1 MNILKPFAGLT
12 SRRSMLRGGL
22 VGPGLMGA
30 ALLAG
35 MPSTIR
41 AGDLRDDNEA
51 TEGDVSIL
59 RFLAAL
65 EILEA
70 DLWEQYNELGGIRD
84 SELTSG
90 TGSKPY
96 TDALNSIDG
105 DMSQYIHDNTDDEF
119 SHAAF
124 LNAVLQSKNALQVS
138 LEKFRNLDGSQATGS
153 SRKKRLTNLMQLTV
167 DTSWWTRY
175 RSSTRNPDL
184 GDVFPPAVPTLAT
197 GEHTAIPRNDADLN
211 PPSRLQAIANTAAFH
226 FGTIEQG
233 GSSLYP
239 SLAQRVSNVEVLRIL
254 LAIGP
259 TETMH
264 FQVWHDKAGNV
275 TPLIDP
281 VTGLVFPDLAGSKD
295 ENLQGNL
302 IMPEPTIFSRKFPNT
317 PVSIIRPTETK
328 GAAKGAV
335 DALTADGLFKGQSPA
350 FFNFLNQLASEAD
363 EAQRD
368 V

>member
-1 MNILKPFAGLT
+1 MNIMKPFVALT

-35 MPSTIR
+35 MPSTSLAR
-41 AGDLRDDNEA
+41 DFRDDGA
-51 TEGDVSIL
+51 LTEGDVSIL

-65 EILEA
+65 EILES

-90 TGSKPY
+90 TGSKLY

-119 SHAAF
+119 SHASF
-124 LNAVLQSKNALQVS
+124 LNVYLQSKNAPQVS
-138 LEKFRNLDGSQATGS
+138 LEKFRMLDGSQATGS
-153 SRKKRLTNLMQLTV
+153 SKKKRLTNLMRLTV

-175 RSSTRNPDL
+175 RSSTLNPDL
-184 GDVFPPAVPTLAT
+184 GDVFPPAVPSLAT
-197 GEHTAIPRNDADLN
+197 GEHTAIPRTDADLQ
-211 PPSRLQAIANTAAFH
+211 PQSRLQAIANTAAFH

-264 FQVWHDKAGNV
+264 FQVWHDKAGNIL
-275 TPLIDP
+275 PLNDP
-281 VTGLVFPDLAGSKD
+281 FTGLSFPDLAHSTD
-295 ENLQGNL
+295 ENLQANL

-317 PVSIIRPTETK
+317 PVSIIRPTETR
-328 GAAKGAV
+328 GAAMGAV
-335 DALTADGLFKGQSPA
+335 NALTADGLFKGQSPA
-350 FFNFLNQLASEAD
+350 FFAFLKQLASEAD
-363 EAQRD
+363 EAQREI
-368 V
+368 

>member
-1 MNILKPFAGLT
+1 MNIMKPFVALT

-35 MPSTIR
+35 MPSTSLAR
-41 AGDLRDDNEA
+41 DFRDDGA
-51 TEGDVSIL
+51 LTEGDVSIL

-65 EILEA
+65 EILES

-90 TGSKPY
+90 TGSKLY

-119 SHAAF
+119 SHASF
-124 LNAVLQSKNALQVS
+124 LNVYLQSKNAPQVS
-138 LEKFRNLDGSQATGS
+138 LEKFRMLDGSQATGS
-153 SRKKRLTNLMQLTV
+153 SKKKRLTNLMRLTV

-175 RSSTRNPDL
+175 RSSTLNPDL
-184 GDVFPPAVPTLAT
+184 GDVFPPAVPSLAT
-197 GEHTAIPRNDADLN
+197 GEHTAIPRTDADLQQ
-211 PPSRLQAIANTAAFH
+211 PSQVQAIANTAAFH

-264 FQVWHDKAGNV
+264 FQVWHDKAGNIL
-275 TPLIDP
+275 PLNDP
-281 VTGLVFPDLAGSKD
+281 FTGLSFPDLAHSTD
-295 ENLQGNL
+295 ENLQANL

-317 PVSIIRPTETK
+317 PVSIIRPTETR
-328 GAAKGAV
+328 GAAMGAV
-335 DALTADGLFKGQSPA
+335 NALTADGLFKGQSPA
-350 FFNFLNQLASEAD
+350 FFAFLKQLASEAD
-363 EAQRD
+363 EAQREI
-368 V
+368 

>member
-1 MNILKPFAGLT
+1 MNIMKPFVRLT

-35 MPSTIR
+35 IPATSL
-41 AGDLRDDNEA
+41 AGDLRGDGQI

-90 TGSKPY
+90 TGSKAY

-119 SHAAF
+119 SHANF
-124 LNAVLQSKNALQVS
+124 LNAFLQSKNAPQVS
-138 LEKFRNLDGSQATGS
+138 LEKFRNLDGSHATGS

-184 GDVFPPAVPTLAT
+184 GDVFPQAVPSLAT
-197 GEHTAIPRNDADLN
+197 GEHTAIPRTDADLM
-211 PPSRLQAIANTAAFH
+211 PHSRIQAIANTAAFH

-233 GSSLYP
+233 GTSLYP
-239 SLAQRVSNVEVLRIL
+239 QLAQRVSNVEVLRVL

-259 TETMH
+259 SETMH
-264 FQVWHDKAGNV
+264 FQVWHDKAGDV
-275 TPLIDP
+275 TPMTDP
-281 VTGLVFPDLAGSKD
+281 VTGLTFPDLANSTD
-295 ENLQGNL
+295 ENLKANL

-317 PVSIIRPTETK
+317 PSRSSVRPRHK
-328 GAAKGAV
+328 G
-335 DALTADGLFKGQSPA
+335 PP
-350 FFNFLNQLASEAD
+350 
-363 EAQRD
+363 
-368 V
+368 

>member
-1 MNILKPFAGLT
+1 MRTMKLFAGLT

-22 VGPGLMGA
+22 IGPGLMGA

-35 MPSTIR
+35 MPATSLAR
-41 AGDLRDDNEA
+41 GFRDDDA
-51 TEGDVSIL
+51 LTEGDVSIL

-65 EILEA
+65 EILES

-90 TGSKPY
+90 TGIKAY

-124 LNAVLQSKNALQVS
+124 LNVYLQSKNAPQVS
-138 LEKFRNLDGSQATGS
+138 LEKFRTLDGSQATGS
-153 SRKKRLTNLMQLTV
+153 SKKKRLTNLMRLTV

-175 RSSTRNPDL
+175 RSSTLNPDL
-184 GDVFPPAVPTLAT
+184 GDVFPQAVPSLAT
-197 GEHTAIPRNDADLN
+197 GEHTAIPRTDADLVHT
-211 PPSRLQAIANTAAFH
+211 SQVQAIANTAAFH

-275 TPLIDP
+275 LPMTDQF
-281 VTGLVFPDLAGSKD
+281 TGLTFPDLGHSTD
-295 ENLQGNL
+295 ENLQANL

-317 PVSIIRPTETK
+317 PVSIIRPTETR
-328 GAAKGAV
+328 GAAMGAV
-335 DALTADGLFKGQSPA
+335 NALTADGLFKGQSPA
-350 FFNFLNQLASEAD
+350 FSNFLEQLAREAD
-363 EAQRD
+363 EARREI
-368 V
+368 

>member
-1 MNILKPFAGLT
+1 
-12 SRRSMLRGGL
+12 MLRGGL

-35 MPSTIR
+35 MPSTVR
-41 AGDLRDDNEA
+41 ANNNEA
-51 TEGDVSIL
+51 TEGDIAIL

-65 EILEA
+65 EILES

-90 TGSKPY
+90 TGNKPY
-96 TDALNSIDG
+96 TDLLNNTIDG

-124 LNAVLQSKNALQVS
+124 LNAVLQSKNAPQVS
-138 LEKFRNLDGSQATGS
+138 LEKFRNLDGSTATGS

-184 GDVFPPAVPTLAT
+184 GDVFAQAVPTLAT
-197 GEHTAIPRNDADLN
+197 GEHPAIPRTDADTNPN
-211 PPSRLQAIANTAAFH
+211 PPSRLQAIVNTAAFH

-239 SLAQRVSNVEVLRIL
+239 QLAQRVSSVEVLRIL

-259 TETMH
+259 SETMH
-264 FQVWHDKAGNV
+264 FQVWHDKAGNAP
-275 TPLIDP
+275 PLKDQ
-281 VTGLVFPDLAGSKD
+281 VSGLVFPDLAHSTD
-295 ENLQGNL
+295 ENLQANL

-317 PVSIIRPTETK
+317 PVSIIRPTETQ
-328 GAAKGAV
+328 GAAMAAV
-335 DALTADGLFKGQSPA
+335 NFLTADGLFKGQSPA
-350 FFNFLNQLASEAD
+350 FFAFLKQLAEEAD
-363 EAQRD
+363 EAQREI
-368 V
+368 

>member
-1 MNILKPFAGLT
+1 
-12 SRRSMLRGGL
+12 
-22 VGPGLMGA
+22 MGA

-35 MPSTIR
+35 FPSKSLA
-41 AGDLRDDNEA
+41 AGFRDDEEL

-65 EILEA
+65 ETLEA

-90 TGSKPY
+90 TGNKPY
-96 TDALNSIDG
+96 TDDLNSIDN

-124 LNAVLQSKNALQVS
+124 LNVYLQSKNAPQVS
-138 LEKFRNLDGSQATGS
+138 LEKFRNLDGSHATGS

-184 GDVFPPAVPTLAT
+184 GDVFPQAVPSLAT
-197 GEHTAIPRNDADLN
+197 GEHPAIPRTDADLT
-211 PPSRLQAIANTAAFH
+211 PGSRLQAIANTAAFH

-275 TPLIDP
+275 KPMTDH
-281 VTGLVFPDLAGSKD
+281 VTGLTFPDLANSTD
-295 ENLQGNL
+295 ENLQANL

-317 PVSIIRPTETK
+317 PVSIIRPTETQ

-335 DALTADGLFKGQSPA
+335 NALTADGLFKGQSPA
-350 FFNFLNQLASEAD
+350 FFDFLNQLADEAD
-363 EAQRD
+363 EARRD

>member
-1 MNILKPFAGLT
+1 
-12 SRRSMLRGGL
+12 
-22 VGPGLMGA
+22 MGA

-35 MPSTIR
+35 IPSTSLAR
-41 AGDLRDDNEA
+41 DFRDDDA
-51 TEGDVSIL
+51 LTEGDVAIL

-90 TGSKPY
+90 TGIKAY
-96 TDALNSIDG
+96 TDALNSIDN

-119 SHAAF
+119 THANF
-124 LNAVLQSKNALQVS
+124 LNVYLQSKNASQVS
-138 LEKFRNLDGSQATGS
+138 LEKFRILDGSQATGS
-153 SRKKRLTNLMQLTV
+153 SKKKRLTNLMQLTV

-184 GDVFPPAVPTLAT
+184 GDVFSPAVPSLAT
-197 GEHTAIPRNDADLN
+197 GEHTAIPRTDADLQ

-275 TPLIDP
+275 KPLNDP
-281 VTGLVFPDLAGSKD
+281 VTGLSFPDLANSTD
-295 ENLQGNL
+295 ENLQANL

-317 PVSIIRPTETK
+317 PVSIIRPTETR
-328 GAAKGAV
+328 GAAMGAV
-335 DALTADGLFKGQSPA
+335 NALTADGLFKGQSPA
-350 FFNFLNQLASEAD
+350 FFAFLEQLAREAD
-363 EAQRD
+363 EAQREI
-368 V
+368 